1 MCFWNWRRKML
12 RTLVMIR
19 LKSMFAGFLGRS
31 KKGTGTGKKIL
42 LAALVIYIV
51 AVFGTL
57 FINLFAST
65 CDAFFALGMQ
75 WLYFGFT
82 GLMIFVLCFVGS
94 VFVTQQLLFEA
105 KDNDLLLSMPVPVKS
120 ILISRLLS
128 VLLLNYIYELLVL
141 VPAVSVYIYKGH
153 FDGAG
158 LLFIIGTGLLLPL
171 LVLALSAL
179 FGWLI
184 ALIDSKIGRKNLIMM
199 VLTLALLLVYLYI
212 CMRMQHYMNLLVENG
227 AAIGEAIERTLP
239 PFYYMGKACAEGSFT
254 AFGIFLLFCLIPFA
268 VVYFALDRSFIKIA
282 TANKG
287 RKKIEYREKALKTSG
302 VKTALFM
309 KDMRHFLGSPMY
321 IFNAALGLIFM
332 VIGAVYLFLKAD
344 TLLPTM
350 QMLSQLTG
358 DESIPGAALCAA
370 FAMMASLT
378 CISAPMISIEAK
390 TLWISQSLPVR
401 AKDVLFAKANVH
413 IFTSLPFIL
422 ICALLLQ
429 FSFDMGIIS
438 RVMLAAFPL
447 AATVFNAYMGIV
459 LNLAYPKF
467 DWINEID
474 AVKQGIAPTL
484 AIFIAMASIALPLIL
499 YLFVF
504 KDMISAEMYLLIVFG
519 VFVLGSLILS
529 RYLSGKGAEK
539 FRTL

>member
-1 MCFWNWRRKML
+1 ML
-12 RTLVMIR
+12 KTLVMVR
-19 LKSMFAGFLGRS
+19 LKSMFAGFFGRS
-31 KKGTGTGKKIL
+31 KKGNSKGKKIL
-42 LAALVIYIV
+42 FAVLGVYIIV
-51 AVFGTL
+51 VFGTL

-65 CDAFFALGMQ
+65 CDAFSALGME

-82 GLMIFVLCFVGS
+82 GLMIFILCFVGS
-94 VFVTQQLLFEA
+94 VFVTQQLIFEA
-105 KDNDLLLSMPVPVKS
+105 KDNDLLLSMPVPVRYILTSRLFS
-120 ILISRLLS
+120 IL
-128 VLLLNYIYELLVL
+128 VLNYIYELLVL
-141 VPAVSVYIYKGH
+141 GPALGVYIYKGH
-153 FDGAG
+153 FDAAG
-158 LLFIIGTGLLLPL
+158 FLLIIGTGLLLPL

-199 VLTLALLLVYLYI
+199 VLTLVLLLVYLYI

-227 AAIGEAIERTLP
+227 AVIGEAIKKALP
-239 PFYYMGKACAEGSFT
+239 PFYYMGKACAEGSFL
-254 AFGIFLLFCLIPFA
+254 AFGVFLLFCLIPFA

-287 RKKIEYREKALKTSG
+287 HKKIEYREKALKTSG

-344 TLLPTM
+344 TVLPAV
-350 QMLSQLTG
+350 QMLSQLAG
-358 DESIPGAALCAA
+358 DESIPGAALSAA

-390 TLWISQSLPVR
+390 TLWISKSLPVR

-413 IFTSLPFIL
+413 IFASLPFIL
-422 ICALLLQ
+422 VCALLLQ

-438 RVMLAAFPL
+438 RIMLAAFPI
-447 AATVFNAYMGIV
+447 AVTVFNAYMGIV

-474 AVKQGIAPTL
+474 AVKQGLAPTL
-484 AIFIAMASIALPLIL
+484 AIFIAMATIALPLIL

-504 KDMISAEMYLLIVFG
+504 KGMISAEMYLLAVFG
-519 VFVLGSLILS
+519 IFVLGSLILS
-529 RYLSGKGAEK
+529 RYLAGKGAEK
-539 FRTL
+539 FEML